1 VNVAEGNL
9 EVVELG
15 QANSKE
21 AANRF
26 LPLVYDDLRRLAAA
40 KLAREIPGQTLQGTA
55 LVHEAWIKLSESDRT
70 WNDPAHFFRAAADAM
85 RCILIDL
92 ARKKKR
98 VRHGANLKRV
108 ALELERVDLAEETE
122 PDLLLALDD
131 GLMELAAA
139 DPVKAELVKLRF
151 YVGMSV
157 EEAGQTLHLSMRT
170 AQRYWTFSRAW
181 LYDWLRGRFS

>member
-1 VNVAEGNL
+1 
-9 EVVELG
+9 
-15 QANSKE
+15 
-21 AANRF
+21 
-26 LPLVYDDLRRLAAA
+26 
-40 KLAREIPGQTLQGTA
+40 
-55 LVHEAWIKLSESDRT
+55 
-70 WNDPAHFFRAAADAM
+70 M

-122 PDLLLALDD
+122 PDILLALDD